1 MRQVLA
7 VMLAVPLVG
16 CGSENVFSRDVVARA
31 GDHRLTVDW
40 FAETLAEGKVT
51 LRPEI
56 VERWAWTW
64 VQYSL
69 FVQRLAAGD
78 SLTDTASV
86 LEAMWPEV
94 MIAKMDT
101 LQERLMEQQLTLDSA
116 VVDSAF
122 AAGDHRVID
131 HILVQAGANLSP
143 DQMAA
148 RRRRAEALR
157 ARLARGGSWEQ
168 AVSSSDDPD
177 TRYAGG
183 RLGVIERGETAPEFE
198 QVAFALAPGELS
210 QVTETSYGFHI
221 IRRPT
226 IEEVRA
232 AYGSRIRELVN
243 ERWLDRYIEELSER
257 REVRVADG
265 AEDLMREASE
275 RPLRVLALEPHNLIG
290 TYDGGR
296 LTDVRFVQWLQALP
310 IEDHLGIE
318 DSGDE
323 ELRQLARRIMSY
335 EIQGLEAEEAGV
347 PLDGNEFAKLQ
358 KELASDLSE
367 LRAAMRSDSVLAR
380 ATSPE
385 ERKRVAKEILDQYVI
400 RTARTLRDM
409 KNVPPFLAS
418 KLRAEAKWKFS
429 YGALDRAIELACEL
443 RAARDSTESGAA
455 GCGAGPQ

>member
-16 CGSENVFSRDVVARA
+16 CGLENVVSRNVVARA
-31 GDHRLTVDW
+31 GDHKLTVDW
-40 FAETLAEGKVT
+40 FAETLAEGKVN

-122 AAGDHRVID
+122 AAGDHRMID
-131 HILVQAGANLSP
+131 HILVQAGASLSP
-143 DQMAA
+143 AQKAA

-157 ARLARGGSWEQ
+157 TRLARGGSWEQ
-168 AVSSSDDPD
+168 AVASSDDPD

-183 RLGVIERGETAPEFE
+183 RLGVIGREETAPEFE
-198 QVAFALAPGELS
+198 QVAFALTPGELS
-210 QVTETSYGFHI
+210 EVTETSYGFHI

-226 IEEVRA
+226 LEEVRA
-232 AYGSRIRELVN
+232 AYGSRVHELVK
-243 ERWLDRYIEELSER
+243 ERWLDSYEEELSER
-257 REVRVADG
+257 REVRVVEG
-265 AEDLMREASE
+265 AEDLMREAAE
-275 RPLRVLALEPHNLIG
+275 RPLLVLALEPHKLIG

-296 LTDVRFVQWLQALP
+296 LTDVGFVRWLQALP
-310 IEDHLGIE
+310 IEYHLGIE
-318 DSGDE
+318 ESGHE
-323 ELRQLARRIMSY
+323 ELRQLARLMMSY
-335 EIQGLEAEEAGV
+335 EIQGLEADSV
-347 PLDGNEFAKLQ
+347 PLDGTEFAKLK

-367 LRAAMRSDSVLAR
+367 LRAAMRSDSALAR

-385 ERKRVAKEILDQYVI
+385 ERKRVAKEILDQYII
-400 RTARTLRDM
+400 RQARTLRDLG

-418 KLRAEAKWKFS
+418 KLRAEAKWKFFP
-429 YGALDRAIELACEL
+429 GALDRAFELACEL